1 MAYAPTTT
9 PLLATDPGILF
20 WTTLGSTMPTN
31 TVSGGVFTDLWPAEW
46 IALGATVE
54 GSTFNFQ
61 TSFDTITVAELL
73 DPVKYVETGR
83 SGSFAF
89 ALASITAANLKRALN
104 GGTVTTTGA
113 GDTMKA
119 EYTPPRSGQSTRC
132 MIGWESQDS
141 TERLIAFQ
149 CVNTGQVSI
158 RRGKGTAN
166 ATLPIEYGLELPQS
180 GLPFKYITA
189 GAARAG
195 V

>member
-1 MAYAPTTT
+1 MAYTPTAT
-9 PLLATDPGILF
+9 PLLATDPGVLF
-20 WTTLGSTMPTN
+20 WTTLGSPIPTMTAA
-31 TVSGGVFTDLWPAEW
+31 GGVFTDTWSSEW

-83 SGSFAF
+83 TGSFAF
-89 ALASITAANLKRALN
+89 ALESITAANLKRALN
-104 GGTVTTTGA
+104 GGTIVKTGT
-113 GDTMKA
+113 GDTTVAK
-119 EYTPPRSGQSTRC
+119 YTPPKSGQSTRC

-141 TERLIAFQ
+141 TERLIAYQ

-180 GLPFKYITA
+180 GDPFGYWTA